1 MIEDVKKI
9 QKELVHPRDVVILS
23 HRNPDGDALGSSL
36 AMRAYLVE
44 KGHFV
49 KCIFPSEY
57 PENFEWMPGIKDSII
72 YDISPEEAIKSIE
85 KAHLILC
92 LDFNALDRIDKMG
105 EAVDLNKNAFK
116 VLIDHHL
123 DPEPFADYYYCDNQ
137 ASSTCELVYRMLDD
151 MGEIHSVK
159 GNIADFLYTG
169 IVTDT
174 GSFHHATNANLFRI
188 IANLKDKGLDDSN
201 LQNLIFNN
209 QSEKQMRLLGHCL
222 ANRMNINEEHG
233 IGLIYLTKDDYAE
246 FDIQRGDTEGIINY
260 LLKVN
265 SVKLAAF
272 ITQQPRIIKLSLR
285 SKGNI
290 SVQAL
295 AREHFNGGGHFNA
308 SGGYAHSS
316 LAHVIKKFWEVTP
329 LYTK

>member
-1 MIEDVKKI
+1 MIEDTQI
-9 QKELVHPRDVVILS
+9 FQKEIRDPKDIVILS

-36 AMRAYLVE
+36 AMQEFLSA

-57 PENFEWMPGIKDSII
+57 PENFEWMPGIKDSLI
-72 YDISPEEAIKSIE
+72 YDLGAEEVMKYIQ
-85 KAHLILC
+85 KAQLILC

-105 EAVDLNKNAFK
+105 EAVDQNKNAFK

-123 DPEPFADYYYCDNQ
+123 DPEPFADYYYCDDK
-137 ASSTCELVYRMLDD
+137 ASSTCELICRMLND
-151 MGEIHSVK
+151 MGEQHAVR

-169 IVTDT
+169 IITDT
-174 GSFHHATNANLFRI
+174 GSFHHATNSALFRI
-188 IANLKDKGLDDSN
+188 VADLKDKGLDDSY
-201 LQNLIFNN
+201 LQNLIFNS

-222 ANRMNINEEHG
+222 ANRMNINEGLG
-233 IGLIYLTKDDYAE
+233 IGLIHLTKDDYKE

-260 LLKVN
+260 LLKVKI
-265 SVKLAAF
+265 VKLAAF

-285 SKGNI
+285 SKGEI

-316 LAHVIKKFWEVTP
+316 LAHVIKKFWEVAP
-329 LYTK
+329 NYVK